1 MTPLSVIITI
11 AAYFVILFTVSYI
24 AGRKADNAGF
34 FVGNR
39 KSSWYVVAFA
49 MVGSAISGVTYVS
62 VPGMVAASSFGYLQM
77 VLGFI
82 AGQLI
87 IAYLLVPLFYKMNL
101 VSQYDTEEEAVKAK
115 YRESV
120 DSELMVTVALDR
132 LKSVEADRN
141 YYQNMCNEVSKK
153 VNMVIS
159 LYNKVISDVKSVI
172 KNYDYHDIIR

>member
-1 MTPLSVIITI
+1 MKEFYLIKLKNNVPFII
-11 AAYFVILFTVSYI
+11 
-24 AGRKADNAGF
+24 G
-34 FVGNR
+34 
-39 KSSWYVVAFA
+39 
-49 MVGSAISGVTYVS
+49 
-62 VPGMVAASSFGYLQM
+62 
-77 VLGFI
+77 
-82 AGQLI
+82 
-87 IAYLLVPLFYKMNL
+87 
-101 VSQYDTEEEAVKAK
+101 QYDTEEEAIKAK

-120 DSELMVTVALDR
+120 DSELIVTVALDR

>member
-1 MTPLSVIITI
+1 MKEFYLIKFRNGIP
-11 AAYFVILFTVSYI
+11 FIL
-24 AGRKADNAGF
+24 G
-34 FVGNR
+34 
-39 KSSWYVVAFA
+39 
-49 MVGSAISGVTYVS
+49 
-62 VPGMVAASSFGYLQM
+62 
-77 VLGFI
+77 
-82 AGQLI
+82 
-87 IAYLLVPLFYKMNL
+87 
-101 VSQYDTEEEAVKAK
+101 QYDTEEEAVEAK

-120 DSELMVTVALDR
+120 DSELTVTVALDR

>member
-1 MTPLSVIITI
+1 MKEFYLIKLKNNVPFII
-11 AAYFVILFTVSYI
+11 
-24 AGRKADNAGF
+24 G
-34 FVGNR
+34 
-39 KSSWYVVAFA
+39 
-49 MVGSAISGVTYVS
+49 
-62 VPGMVAASSFGYLQM
+62 
-77 VLGFI
+77 
-82 AGQLI
+82 
-87 IAYLLVPLFYKMNL
+87 
-101 VSQYDTEEEAVKAK
+101 QYDTEEEAVKAK

-172 KNYDYHDIIR
+172 KNYDYYDIIR